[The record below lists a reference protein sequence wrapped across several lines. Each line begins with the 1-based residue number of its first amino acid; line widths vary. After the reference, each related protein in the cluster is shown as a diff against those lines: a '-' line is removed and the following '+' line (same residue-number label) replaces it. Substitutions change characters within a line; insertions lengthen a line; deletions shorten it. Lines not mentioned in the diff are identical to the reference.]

1 MTIKHGS
8 HTFNLDPA
16 TTDTYRHFH
25 EGEADAVAMISPD
38 RFAMVMRWGAEL
50 TPEEVAARYM
60 QHADL
65 VLCEGFKKSSI
76 DKIEVFRTEAHPRS
90 LAETGEIDPATVVA
104 IVTDATECRA
114 PCPVFQLGDAQ
125 WLTSL
130 ADFVQHWLE
139 GARRRDGTGTLAA
152 EAE

>member
-50 TPEEVAARYM
+50 TPEVVAARYM
-60 QHADL
+60 QDADL

-76 DKIEVFRTEAHPRS
+76 AKIEVFRTGAHTQS
-90 LAETGEIDPATVVA
+90 LADTGEIDPATVVA
-104 IVTDATECRA
+104 MVTDAAEYHA

-130 ADFVQHWLE
+130 ADFVQHWWE
-139 GARRRDGTGTLAA
+139 EERRRDATGTLAA
-152 EAE
+152 DPE